1 MPGPSAAAAAAFSG
15 PGRLPVS
22 RIAARAFAHPTRP
35 GGGNPVTVFLLGG
48 GEGDGKGEVNGGE
61 GNDKGEG
68 EIGGTS
74 LPPQSARAA
83 LARTCAW
90 ESVFASASSSSSASS
105 SAGKSGRGGGRTRGA
120 PPPSLLAFHLPT
132 GDEVEFCAHAALGA
146 AAVLAGEG
154 RAQRAGMEEA
164 AAAADGAAV
173 VIELVSM
180 ADGRRHSATVQ
191 PSGEAELRLSA
202 SSHEEGPML
211 DAAITAELREAVG
224 LAPPGGTTGGAA
236 EAEDGSASTASG
248 PAASLPADFNSS
260 VARPKTLVP
269 VQDVRTLHLATDP
282 TDPAAFRTL
291 CDRAGTTGLYLYAP
305 VNTSAS
311 AASAS
316 ASAAAVPPTATFE
329 CRQFPRASGYPEDP
343 ATGIAAAALAASLRR
358 RGIGG
363 SSARYELLQ
372 GTAMGRPS
380 RIGVRFGAE
389 EGDGSCMY
397 VSGLVEV
404 LSREEE
410 RMEVGHMAP
419 RKGRQ

>member
-1 MPGPSAAAAAAFSG
+1 MPGPSAAAAAAAFSG

-22 RIAARAFAHPTRP
+22 RIAARAFAHPSRP

-48 GEGDGKGEVNGGE
+48 GEGDGKGEGDGGE

-68 EIGGTS
+68 EGGGTS

-90 ESVFASASSSSSASS
+90 ESVFASASSSSASS
-105 SAGKSGRGGGRTRGA
+105 SAGKSGHGGGRTRGA

-191 PSGEAELRLSA
+191 PSGEAELRLMAA
-202 SSHEEGPML
+202 SRMGPSHEEGPIL

-236 EAEDGSASTASG
+236 EADDGSASSASG
-248 PAASLPADFNSS
+248 PAASLPADVNSS

-282 TDPAAFRTL
+282 TDPGAFRTL

-311 AASAS
+311 A
-316 ASAAAVPPTATFE
+316 AAAVPPTATFE

-410 RMEVGHMAP
+410 RMEVGHMA

>member
-1 MPGPSAAAAAAFSG
+1 MPGPASAASAAFSG

-22 RIAARAFAHPTRP
+22 RIAARAFAHPSRP

-48 GEGDGKGEVNGGE
+48 GEGDGKGE

-68 EIGGTS
+68 NGKGEGGGTSS

-90 ESVFASASSSSSASS
+90 ESVFASASSSSASS

-120 PPPSLLAFHLPT
+120 PPPSSLLAFHLPT

-191 PSGEAELRLSA
+191 PSGVAELRLSA
-202 SSHEEGPML
+202 SSHEEGPIL

-236 EAEDGSASTASG
+236 EAEDGSASSASG
-248 PAASLPADFNSS
+248 PAASLLPADVNSS

-311 AASAS
+311 A
-316 ASAAAVPPTATFE
+316 AAAVPPTATFE

-410 RMEVGHMAP
+410 RMEVGHVA

>member
-1 MPGPSAAAAAAFSG
+1 MPGHAAAAAFSG

-22 RIAARAFAHPTRP
+22 RIAARAFAHPSRP

-48 GEGDGKGEVNGGE
+48 GEGDGKGEGNGGE

-68 EIGGTS
+68 EGGGTS

-90 ESVFASASSSSSASS
+90 ESVFASASSSSAS

-154 RAQRAGMEEA
+154 RAQRAGMEA

-202 SSHEEGPML
+202 SSHEEGAIL

-236 EAEDGSASTASG
+236 EADDGSASSASG
-248 PAASLPADFNSS
+248 PAASLPADVNSS

-282 TDPAAFRTL
+282 TDPGAFRTL

-305 VNTSAS
+305 VNTSA
-311 AASAS
+311 
-316 ASAAAVPPTATFE
+316 AAAVPPTATFE

-410 RMEVGHMAP
+410 RMEVGHMA

>member
-1 MPGPSAAAAAAFSG
+1 MPGPAAAAAFSG

-22 RIAARAFAHPTRP
+22 RIAARAFAHPSRP

-48 GEGDGKGEVNGGE
+48 GEGDGKGEGNGGE

-68 EIGGTS
+68 EGGGTS

-90 ESVFASASSSSSASS
+90 ESVFASASSSSAS

-154 RAQRAGMEEA
+154 RAQRAGMEA

-202 SSHEEGPML
+202 SSHEEGPIL

-236 EAEDGSASTASG
+236 EADDGSASSASG
-248 PAASLPADFNSS
+248 PAASLPADVNSS

-282 TDPAAFRTL
+282 TDPGAFRTL

-311 AASAS
+311 AASA
-316 ASAAAVPPTATFE
+316 AAAAAAVPPTATFE

-410 RMEVGHMAP
+410 RMEVGHMA